1 MESIIRELWNG
12 NLQPCVGCG
21 KENYE
26 IIDSISLLQKNGEK
40 LNDLLNNDQQK
51 FFAAYNEKIELY
63 LSLLAEQ
70 AFYDGFKMG
79 YKFTTE
85 ALSCNF

>member
-1 MESIIRELWNG
+1 MNSVIRELWNG
-12 NLQPCVGCG
+12 NLQPCVEYT

-26 IIDSISLLQKNGEK
+26 INGIISLLQKNGEE

-51 FFAAYNEKIELY
+51 LFAMYNKKMELY
-63 LSLLAEQ
+63 ISLLAEQ